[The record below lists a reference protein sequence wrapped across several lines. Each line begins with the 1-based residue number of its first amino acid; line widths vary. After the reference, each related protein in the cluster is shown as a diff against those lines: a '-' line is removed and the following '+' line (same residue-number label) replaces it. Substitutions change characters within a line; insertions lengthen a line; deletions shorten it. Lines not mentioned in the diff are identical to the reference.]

1 MRVVA
6 YGLWIGGVLTAKC
19 KAMTAIVDFS
29 ASFDSHFVF
38 MFLLSSDPF
47 RFVFEWT
54 FAISIG
60 LSFTIWSRRMASE
73 MFSVR
78 MSAS

>member
-38 MFLLSSDPF
+38 YVS
-47 RFVFEWT
+47 T
-54 FAISIG
+54 F
-60 LSFTIWSRRMASE
+60 
-73 MFSVR
+73 
-78 MSAS
+78 